1 MIIPTVNPE
10 HVTPHTEAFHAVVW
24 HCLVSH
30 PALQIAATKW
40 ESIPAPL
47 GATVNKP

>member
-1 MIIPTVNPE
+1 VVVIPTINPA

-30 PALQIAATKW
+30 PKLQIMGTKW
-40 ESIPAPL
+40 ESTIKASP
-47 GATVNKP
+47 V